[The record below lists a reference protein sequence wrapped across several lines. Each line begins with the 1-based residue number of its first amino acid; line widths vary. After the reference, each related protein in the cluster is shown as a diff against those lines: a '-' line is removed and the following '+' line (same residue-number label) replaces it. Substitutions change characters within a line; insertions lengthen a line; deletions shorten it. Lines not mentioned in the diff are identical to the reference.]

1 MTSGNIIINK
11 KFNTPNKTDF
21 SFTAK
26 TRPISPMILQIN
38 KLVRPVGLKFV
49 KFSKKS
55 TGSKY
60 EIIKIPMPIKN
71 NNLLIFFLMTTS

>member
-1 MTSGNIIINK
+1 MSGNIIINK
-11 KFNTPNKTDF
+11 KFNTPKKTDF
-21 SFTAK
+21 SFTAN
-26 TRPISPMILQIN
+26 TRPISPMILKIN
-38 KLVRPVGLKFV
+38 KLVRPGGLKFV

-71 NNLLIFFLMTTS
+71 KYLLRLFLMTTS